1 MSNLPVIIGH
11 RGAAAIA
18 PENTFRSLVKAF
30 DAGLDWVAL
39 DVRLAADD
47 VPVVIQDP
55 LIDRTTNGS
64 GFVDE
69 FTAEQ
74 LTRFDAGIWFDDT
87 FQGEPVPKLEDILRE
102 VKYMRLSVNL
112 ELRPKKREDGRL
124 ATQVLDVVRRVFP
137 AEPPV
142 LISSF
147 SIDVLAV
154 FRNLAPKIRRGWLV
168 DRLSPQWQH
177 HTANVEAWS
186 LHFNHE
192 RMEDHNLAAL
202 ATSDLVLM
210 AYTVNDPRRALAL
223 GRAGVGYI
231 LSDSPEL
238 LQKGDQRLTPK
249 SRRPVTAPEDEEPGC
264 GPDV

>member
-1 MSNLPVIIGH
+1 MSNFPVIIGH

-18 PENTFRSLVKAF
+18 PENTFGSVVKAF
-30 DAGLDWVAL
+30 DAGLDWIEL

-47 VPVVIQDP
+47 VPVIIHDP
-55 LIDRTTNGS
+55 TIDRTTNGS

-74 LTRFDAGIWFDDT
+74 LSHLDAGAWFDDR
-87 FQGEPVPKLEDILRE
+87 FQGEPVPELEDMLCEI
-102 VKYMRLSVNL
+102 KYMRLSVNL
-112 ELRPKKREDGRL
+112 ALNPRKREDGRL

-137 AEPPV
+137 TEPPV

-147 SIDVLAV
+147 STDVLAV
-154 FRNLAPKIRRGWLV
+154 FRNLAPKIRRGWLA
-168 DRLSPQWQH
+168 DRLSPQWQQ
-177 HTANVEAWS
+177 HTADIGAWS

-192 RMEDHNLAAL
+192 RIEDHSLADL
-202 ATSDLVLM
+202 AKSNLVLM
-210 AYTVNDPRRALAL
+210 AYTVNDPSRALAL

-238 LQKGDQRLTPK
+238 LQKGDQRITPK
-249 SRRPVTAPEDEEPGC
+249 SQLAQPPEPEDE
-264 GPDV
+264 